1 MVQEYE
7 HGVQDVLYHLQK
19 HAKHVQMTRDSVALR
34 TY

>member
-7 HGVQDVLYHLQK
+7 HGVQDALYHLQK
-19 HAKHVQMTRDSVALR
+19 HAKHVQMTRGSVVQQ